1 MRPLFGRFFCLM
13 IRRENARRNTM
24 KHFGRATLLMLGL
37 GLFAFVL
44 SSFPSHP
51 AAAMGSA
58 PVTVVNTSPI
68 AVSLSGTSTISGS
81 VNANITNSSPIP
93 VSGTVNAN
101 IDPGASISVAN
112 RPTNAIPVVQAPI
125 GTNIYNNT
133 CSNTSEGSTGC
144 VFPSIQ
150 TGMVLYVESASI
162 QTYSTTGADPSL
174 AGITEGL
181 IAPPHFIPMI
191 AQQPS
196 SAGDSYVGQ
205 MVGAVHLPA
214 GQPGCEVFLGVATGT
229 VTITCTLFGY
239 LVPAS

>member
-1 MRPLFGRFFCLM
+1 
-13 IRRENARRNTM
+13 M

-51 AAAMGSA
+51 AAAAGSA
-58 PVTVVNTSPI
+58 PVTVINTSPI
-68 AVSLSGTSTISGS
+68 PVSLSGTSTISGN

-93 VSGTVNAN
+93 VSGTVNAD
-101 IDPGASISVAN
+101 IAPGASISVAN

-125 GTNIYNNT
+125 GTNIHNNT
-133 CSNTSEGSTGC
+133 CSNTSEGNSGC
-144 VFPSIQ
+144 VFPPIQ

-174 AGITEGL
+174 AGITETLGSGA
-181 IAPPHFIPMI
+181 IFPPHFIPMI

-205 MVGAVHLPA
+205 MVGTVHLPA
-214 GQPGCEVFLGVATGT
+214 GTPGCEVFLGGTGT
-229 VTITCTLFGY
+229 VTITCALFGY